1 MLRGV
6 NVGGEGLQDGVGVSE
21 QTGVVAAGRD
31 VARFHLHQA
40 GNLAEARFAQRHG
53 LRRQEA
59 VGKGIVKGV

>member
-6 NVGGEGLQDGVGVSE
+6 NIGGEGLQDGVGVSE

-40 GNLAEARFAQRHG
+40 GNLAEARFA
-53 LRRQEA
+53 
-59 VGKGIVKGV
+59 